1 MQTTAVKLPQIH
13 KLLEISAA
21 DFDLQGFFDDH

>member
-1 MQTTAVKLPQIH
+1 MQITTVKLPQIH

-21 DFDLQGFFDDH
+21 DFDFTEFLR